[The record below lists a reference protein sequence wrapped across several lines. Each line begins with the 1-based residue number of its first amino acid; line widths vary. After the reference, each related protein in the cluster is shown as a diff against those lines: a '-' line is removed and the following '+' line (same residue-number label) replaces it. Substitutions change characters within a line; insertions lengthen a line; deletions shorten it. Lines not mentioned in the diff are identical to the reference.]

1 MGYWDDDA
9 FNDKHADEWRADA
22 YYDRY
27 GWPDA
32 EDEIDYNLE
41 SSVTSLLDAFG
52 TASDY
57 FVDVVDFSTV
67 IDDYLLPLYQQLT
80 GKEYRFGDADPNQS
94 DVESAKRIL
103 DILPELAED
112 IESNLDSAPHFSE
125 DRYLSDLLDEVR
137 EGEAEMRHIIAAG
150 GLD

>member
-1 MGYWDDDA
+1 MGYWNDDA

-27 GWPDA
+27 GWPDS

-41 SSVTSLLDAFG
+41 NSITSLLDVFS

-80 GKEYRFGDADPNQS
+80 GKEYSFGDVDPNQS

-103 DILPELAED
+103 AILPDLAED
-112 IESNLDSAPHFSE
+112 IDSNLDSAPHFSE
-125 DRYLSDLLDEVR
+125 DHYLSDLLDDVR
-137 EGEAEMRHIIAAG
+137 DGEAEMHRIITAG